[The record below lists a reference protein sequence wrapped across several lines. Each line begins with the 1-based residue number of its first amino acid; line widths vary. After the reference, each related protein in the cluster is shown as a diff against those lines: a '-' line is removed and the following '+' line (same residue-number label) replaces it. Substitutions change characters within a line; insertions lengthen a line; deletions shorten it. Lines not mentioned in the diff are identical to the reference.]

1 MSSFKSL
8 TFALLLT
15 APAWTQTAAELVA
28 RNLQARGGAEKIKA
42 LRTLRATG
50 KVQQGSFTLQVEND
64 AMAPDKLRQNFTL
77 QGMTAVQA
85 YDGSTGWK
93 IDPFGG
99 RRDPEIMGEEEL
111 RDMVEDAN
119 FAGPLVDYEAQ
130 GNRIE
135 FLGKETLDGDDVYRL
150 KVTLKNGDLY
160 YYYLDPETFLEVRM
174 EKVQFIRGSVKESV
188 IECGSYKLVAGVYL
202 PFTYR
207 GRQQTAPRPTLQDH
221 VREDRAQ
228 CVDGSRGI
236 QDAGSSR
243 QGVIR
248 CALHSSRCSPLR
260 CSSGSRCASM
270 PAPSPDCPRAIS
282 ARRR

>member
-1 MSSFKSL
+1 MSTLKSL
-8 TFALLLT
+8 TFAVLLS
-15 APAWTQTAAELVA
+15 APVWAQSAAELVA
-28 RNLQARGGAEKIKA
+28 RNLQAKGGVEKIKA

-50 KVQQGSFTLQVEND
+50 KVQQGTLIFQVEND
-64 AMAPDKLRQNFTL
+64 AMAPNNLRQNYTL

-85 YDGSTGWK
+85 YDGSTAWK

-99 RRDPEIMGEEEL
+99 RRDPEIMGEEEM

-135 FLGKETLDGDDVYRL
+135 FLGKDTLDGDEVYRL

-174 EKVQFIRGSVKESV
+174 ERVQYINGSVKESV

-202 PFTYR
+202 PFTY
-207 GRQQTAPRPTLQDH
+207 
-221 VREDRAQ
+221 E
-228 CVDGSRGI
+228 
-236 QDAGSSR
+236 AGSKQHPEYRSKITYEKI
-243 QGVIR
+243 VPNV
-248 CALHSSRCSPLR
+248 AMDP
-260 CSSGSRCASM
+260 AEFKM
-270 PAPSPDCPRAIS
+270 PAAPGKEF
-282 ARRR
+282 